1 MPNIIPR
8 RSQGLARLDELADV
22 ELAKARLDGAVGTTR
37 IQGGFVAASAAMHG
51 AMSLSYAADVAF
63 KLSPMGEDVYRS
75 IVMAY
80 GMFAVSEIQ
89 RLGLHD

>member
-1 MPNIIPR
+1 MPSLVPR
-8 RSQGLARLDELADV
+8 RSQGLARLNDFADAELT
-22 ELAKARLDGAVGTTR
+22 KARLDGAVGTTR

-51 AMSLSYAADVAF
+51 AMSLSHAADMAF
-63 KLSPMGEDVYRS
+63 KVSPMGEDVYRS

-80 GMFAVSEIQ
+80 GVFAVSEIQ